1 MKKLFLTIGLAAITA
16 IGWGQYTFLD
26 KNPNTSPSIYLKQG
40 SSDLLIASN
49 YQITGVVLTI
59 ASGVSY
65 GIGVRNAI
73 RYASIPASSSNPNL
87 YRDGYGA
94 KYLGFACGLMAT
106 GFFVAGYA
114 KNREGIEK
122 IYWGANGITIPLK

>member
-1 MKKLFLTIGLAAITA
+1 MGLAAITA
-16 IGWGQYTFLD
+16 VCLGQYTFLD
-26 KNPNTSPSIYLKQG
+26 KNPNSSPSIYLKQG

-49 YQITGVVLTI
+49 YRITGVALTI

-65 GIGVRNAI
+65 SIGVRNAM
-73 RYASIPASSSNPNL
+73 RYAVAPPSNPNL